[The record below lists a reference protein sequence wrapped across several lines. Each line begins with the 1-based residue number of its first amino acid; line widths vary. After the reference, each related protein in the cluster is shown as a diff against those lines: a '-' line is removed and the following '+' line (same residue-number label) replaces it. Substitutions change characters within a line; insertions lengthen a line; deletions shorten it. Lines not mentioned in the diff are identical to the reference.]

1 MNDRGYLFLLIGAV
15 LIASPL
21 LGVPNDIASFGTI
34 FIFIGIRSMQTS
46 QRELQNALYFA
57 IFGLI
62 VSWSLWFGVE
72 LIPEFFIQF
81 RLVPLLFV
89 LELFFEIGVFFWLLK
104 AEYMWAP
111 NKQKRLEW
119 LGSSALGAVYFF
131 MIVLS
136 VFSGADLLM
145 NLPSNV
151 LFSIFR
157 FIRPLSLAY
166 YGAVVFIFAKLYHE
180 SRGGGSELRRWN

>member
-1 MNDRGYLFLLIGAV
+1 MNDRGYLFLLIGVV

-62 VSWSLWFGVE
+62 INWSSWLGVE
-72 LIPEFFIQF
+72 LIPDFFIQF

-89 LELFFEIGVFFWLLK
+89 LERFFDIGVFFWLLK

-131 MIVLS
+131 MIALT
-136 VFSGADLLM
+136 VFSGVDLLI
-145 NLPSNV
+145 NLSPNM
-151 LFSIFR
+151 LFLIFR
-157 FIRPLSLAY
+157 IRRPLSLAY
-166 YGAVVFIFAKLYHE
+166 YGSLVFIFAKLYHE
-180 SRGGGSELRRWN
+180 SRGGGSGLRRWN